1 MNSSKR
7 SSFSSS
13 KSSRFNGKL
22 KEILSSSS
30 RQKTESKVPDIKDFS
45 NVPILRQVDNAR
57 LLPKYTA
64 ILLKNNDDGVA
75 MDDLD
80 QLQQDLEKLLSTN
93 AIRTRFFL
101 GEYSQADQKDNH
113 NDKKAHDKTSLK
125 RKRPDEKPK
134 YKDLKN
140 GLRVVKKDPFKSYN
154 DYMEIPKITLPRND
168 NSDKFWASIEPYC
181 APVNKD
187 DVAFLDTLIQEF
199 SKEIDIKI
207 PEIGEHYAQAWSE
220 ELINDE
226 QNLAKPPTKK
236 PLNDFKKNSL
246 QMMVESFASPQTQR
260 LLSALIQERALKSTN
275 SISKNA
281 ENGVKVNKVKSSDL
295 LKIKHNIGQKVGTC
309 LDKRLLKEL
318 VDQGIL
324 KHDDVNKS
332 VPEDEILKEIKKCQ
346 QELVTVN
353 EYNLE
358 ELNKLRSAVMNDIHC
373 NQLKDDLDKIDKEVL
388 DLYNNIMVAR
398 KKALQDEGKDYDKIF
413 SGEMIVDFER
423 KANALL
429 RQQHVLNREINS
441 MTDMSMLY

>member
-1 MNSSKR
+1 M
-7 SSFSSS
+7 
-13 KSSRFNGKL
+13 
-22 KEILSSSS
+22 
-30 RQKTESKVPDIKDFS
+30 
-45 NVPILRQVDNAR
+45 
-57 LLPKYTA
+57 
-64 ILLKNNDDGVA
+64 
-75 MDDLD
+75 
-80 QLQQDLEKLLSTN
+80 EKLLSTS

-101 GEYSQADQKDNH
+101 GEYTQADQRDTH
-113 NDKKAHDKTSLK
+113 HDKKAHDKTSLK

-140 GLRVVKKDPFKSYN
+140 GLRVVKKDSFKFYN
-154 DYMEIPKITLPRND
+154 DNMYQEIPKITLPKND

-181 APVNKD
+181 APVDKD

-207 PEIGEHYAQAWSE
+207 PEIGEHYANTWSE

-226 QNLAKPPTKK
+226 QNLGKSPTKK
-236 PLNDFKKNSL
+236 PLNDFKKSGL
-246 QMMVESFASPQTQR
+246 HVMVESFATPQTLR

-275 SISKNA
+275 PFMKNT
-281 ENGVKVNKVKSSDL
+281 ENGIKINKVKSSEM
-295 LKIKHNIGQKVGTC
+295 LKLKHNIGQKVGTC

-324 KHDDVNKS
+324 KHDDVNKA
-332 VPEDEILKEIKKCQ
+332 VPEDEILAEIKKCQ

-388 DLYNNIMVAR
+388 DLYNSIMVAR
-398 KKALQDEGKDYDKIF
+398 KKALQDDGRDYDKLF
-413 SGEMIVDFER
+413 SEEMISDFER